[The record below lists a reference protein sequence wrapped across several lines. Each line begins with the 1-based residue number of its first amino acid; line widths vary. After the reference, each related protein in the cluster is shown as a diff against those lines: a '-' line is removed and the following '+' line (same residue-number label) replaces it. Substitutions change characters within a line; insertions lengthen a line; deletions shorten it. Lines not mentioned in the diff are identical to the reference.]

1 MKKKNILTAAVSAAL
16 VAVLAVGATLAYL
29 TDNSGTVSNKFQMD
43 GLTITLKENA
53 SVPAGEFYKIQ
64 ENSTTA
70 ARPNTNPIN
79 GTDKGVVYTDIL
91 PGATVAKNPYITVS
105 AGNAH
110 AYVYTYVEGVTE
122 NTNDLLYTTWADGW
136 EPVTAA
142 ELSGTLLRREVAKD
156 AAGTYDVFT
165 QVHVNFNAN
174 GTEALNEISIG
185 AFAHQAE
192 HVDAATADEAAIDY
206 FAKQ

>member
-64 ENSTTA
+64 ENSPTA

-79 GTDKGVVYTDIL
+79 GTDKGVIYTEIL
-91 PGATVAKNPYITVS
+91 PGATVAKNPYVTVS

-110 AYVYTYVEGVTE
+110 AYVYTYVEGVT
-122 NTNDLLYTTWADGW
+122 TNSDDLLYTTWAEGW
-136 EPVTAA
+136 EPVAAA

-156 AAGTYDVFT
+156 QAGTYDVFT
-165 QVHVNFNAN
+165 QVHVNFDAD
-174 GTEALNEISIG
+174 GTEALNDISIG
-185 AFAHQAE
+185 AFAHQAD
-192 HVDAATADEAAIDY
+192 HVDADTADAAAIAY

>member
-53 SVPAGEFYKIQ
+53 SVPTGEFYKIQ
-64 ENSTTA
+64 ENSITA
-70 ARPNTNPIN
+70 AKPNTNPIN
-79 GTDKGVVYTDIL
+79 GTDKGVIYTEIL
-91 PGATVAKNPYITVS
+91 PGATVAKNPYVTVS
-105 AGNAH
+105 ADNAH
-110 AYVYTYVEGVTE
+110 AYVYTYVEGVT
-122 NTNDLLYTTWADGW
+122 TNSDDLLYTTWSEGW
-136 EPVTAA
+136 EPVAAA
-142 ELSGTLLRREVAKD
+142 ELNGTLLRREVAKD

-165 QVHVNFNAN
+165 QVHVNFDAD

-185 AFAHQAE
+185 AFAHQADP
-192 HVDAATADEAAIDY
+192 VDSDTADAAAIAS

>member
-64 ENSTTA
+64 ENSITA
-70 ARPNTNPIN
+70 AKPNTNPIN
-79 GTDKGVVYTDIL
+79 GTDKGVIYTEIL
-91 PGATVAKNPYITVS
+91 PGATVAKNPYVTVS
-105 AGNAH
+105 ADNAH
-110 AYVYTYVEGVTE
+110 AYVYTYVEGVT
-122 NTNDLLYTTWADGW
+122 TNSDDLLYTTWSKGW
-136 EPVTAA
+136 EPVAAA
-142 ELSGTLLRREVAKD
+142 ELNGTLLRREVAKD

-165 QVHVNFNAN
+165 QVHVNFDAD

-185 AFAHQAE
+185 AFAHQAD
-192 HVDAATADEAAIDY
+192 HVDSDTADAAAIAY

>member
-64 ENSTTA
+64 ENSITA
-70 ARPNTNPIN
+70 AKPNTNPIN
-79 GTDKGVVYTDIL
+79 GTDKGVIYTEIL
-91 PGATVAKNPYITVS
+91 PGATVAKNPYVTVS
-105 AGNAH
+105 ADNAH
-110 AYVYTYVEGVTE
+110 AYVYTYVEGVT
-122 NTNDLLYTTWADGW
+122 TNSDDLLYTTWSEGW
-136 EPVTAA
+136 EPVAAA
-142 ELSGTLLRREVAKD
+142 ELNGTLLRREVAKD

-165 QVHVNFNAN
+165 QVHVNFDAD

-185 AFAHQAE
+185 AFAHQAD
-192 HVDAATADEAAIDY
+192 HVDPDTADAAAIAY

>member
-64 ENSTTA
+64 ENSPTA

-79 GTDKGVVYTDIL
+79 GTDKGVIYTEIL
-91 PGATVAKNPYITVS
+91 PGATVAKNPYVTVS
-105 AGNAH
+105 ADNAH
-110 AYVYTYVEGVTE
+110 AYVYTYVEGVT
-122 NTNDLLYTTWADGW
+122 TNSDDLLYTTWSEGW
-136 EPVTAA
+136 EPVAAA
-142 ELSGTLLRREVAKD
+142 ELNGTLLRREVAKD

-165 QVHVNFNAN
+165 QVHVNFDAD
-174 GTEALNEISIG
+174 GTEALNEIS
-185 AFAHQAE
+185 
-192 HVDAATADEAAIDY
+192 V
-206 FAKQ
+206 K